1 MFKKNKFKGGL
12 LSDVVSPEVF
22 QEMTGAD
29 CNQGGCKPS
38 NQNEGSENS
47 EAKPAEGAVAPATDV
62 TPSTTETKADTGTSA
77 AQGRRGNQY
86 RSF

>member
-38 NQNEGSENS
+38 NQNEGGENS
-47 EAKPAEGAVAPATDV
+47 EAKPAESK
-62 TPSTTETKADTGTSA
+62 TPTSESTNGGYMETGSTHC
-77 AQGRRGNQY
+77 
-86 RSF
+86 